1 MKIRMKVAVSGSRDG
16 KKWPPIGG
24 VIELPDQEAAQ
35 YCASGLA
42 DPVAE
47 DKVERTVA
55 PQDEERREEAQ
66 NESELTTETAE
77 STVPKRGPGRPRKNP
92 A

>member
-1 MKIRMKVAVSGSRDG
+1 MKIRMKVAVSGNRDG
-16 KKWPPIGG
+16 KRWPPIGG
-24 VIELPDQEAAQ
+24 VIDLPDAEAAQ

-47 DKVERTVA
+47 DKMEKAVP
-55 PQDEERREEAQ
+55 PQDEERRQEESGA
-66 NESELTTETAE
+66 LTTETAE